1 MIGAHPSKPI
11 IMLILD
17 DKIRRTEQV
26 MSKLN
31 AETEEFRRKKMEDSS
46 LSHQLRRMNRE
57 ADSVRRSG
65 DKRKIHSFNRKYVS
79 KMSHL
84 ATIRQTTG
92 TMDREDAVREVKKW
106 KEKN

>member
-1 MIGAHPSKPI
+1 MN
-11 IMLILD
+11 
-17 DKIRRTEQV
+17 
-26 MSKLN
+26 KLN
-31 AETEEFRRKKMEDSS
+31 AETEEFRKKKMEDSS

-65 DKRKIHSFNRKYVS
+65 DKRKISAFNRKYVAKIS
-79 KMSHL
+79 RLSV
-84 ATIRQTTG
+84 IRQTTG